1 MILLNFPA
9 YNLRFQKKK
18 NNKIYIFCII
28 RKNFY
33 LLTPEEW
40 VRQHTLHFLI
50 FDKKYDPRSISVEVT
65 LQCRKRAD
73 IIVYK
78 RESPYIIVE
87 CKSPYG
93 RITQKNLEQ
102 IILYHMIL
110 KSSYLMLTNGLKHIF
125 YKFDGKNQKLLSS
138 IEIPRGILTINT

>member
-9 YNLRFQKKK
+9 YNFRFQKKK

-40 VRQHTLHFLI
+40 VRQHTLHFFI
-50 FDKKYDPRSISVEVT
+50 FDQKYNPRSIYVEVS
-65 LQCRKRAD
+65 LHFLKSRKRAD

-78 RESPYIIVE
+78 REYPYIIVE
-87 CKSPYG
+87 CKSPFG
-93 RITQKNLEQ
+93 RITKKNLEQ

-110 KSSYLMLTNGLKHIF
+110 KSSYLMITNGLKHIF
-125 YKFDGKNQKLLSS
+125 YKFNGKNQKLLSS
-138 IEIPRGILTINT
+138 IEIPPN

>member
-40 VRQHTLHFLI
+40 VRQHTLHFFI
-50 FDKKYDPRSISVEVT
+50 FEKKYDPRSISVEVP

-73 IIVYK
+73 IIVYN

-87 CKSPYG
+87 CKSPFW

-125 YKFDGKNQKLLSS
+125 YKFDGKNQKLFSS
-138 IEIPRGILTINT
+138 REIPFFTT